1 MGGFKMPN
9 KLLFPITYATN
20 QIFQEQFQIAV
31 EKLMQKFD
39 ITKERATEIAE
50 DIIKAMISE
59 NKPYS
64 SLEVEINCF

>member
-1 MGGFKMPN
+1 MPN